1 MSRCAPHRLS
11 GKYLV
16 FTPLWY
22 VRIVVLIDSL
32 LTIAN
37 CMCQRF
43 ITSES
48 EAGQTLA
55 AALRVWLAGESWSQ
69 IKQRI
74 ASRRVRVHGS
84 LCMDHAR
91 VLTAGEEVEVL
102 AESLP
107 LPPGKSQVVLR
118 YVDADL
124 VVVEKPA
131 GMTTLRHAEEKAWPL
146 RRKQQQPSLDEAVAE
161 LLAEKEG
168 LSRPETLRSVHRIDK
183 ETSGLL
189 VFARTSVAEQKLITQ
204 FAAHSVKRRYLAIVL
219 GMPPV
224 GTIRSHFVRDR
235 GDGLRGSTQKPEIG
249 QEAITHVSLVE
260 RLGDYSLI
268 ECRLETGRTHQ
279 IRIHLTEAGY
289 PLCGDRV
296 YRAAFGQP
304 SQPDESKAARMA
316 LHAAELGFAHPRSK
330 GELHF
335 ESPLPVDM
343 QKLVERLRKV

>member
-1 MSRCAPHRLS
+1 MTPREEPNLRLF
-11 GKYLV
+11 V
-16 FTPLWY
+16 TTP
-22 VRIVVLIDSL
+22 
-32 LTIAN
+32 A
-37 CMCQRF
+37 
-43 ITSES
+43 ES
-48 EAGQTLA
+48 GQTLA
-55 AALRVWLAGESWSQ
+55 TALRTWLTGESWSQ
-69 IKQRI
+69 IKHRI
-74 ASRRVRVHGS
+74 AARRVRVHGS

-91 VLTAGEEVEVL
+91 VLAVGEEVEVL

-107 LPPGKSQVVLR
+107 LPPGKLQVVLR

-124 VVVEKPA
+124 VVVEKQA
-131 GMTTLRHAEEKAWPL
+131 GMTTLRHTGEKAWPL

-168 LSRPETLRSVHRIDK
+168 LSQPEPLRSVHRIDK

-189 VFARTSVAEQKLITQ
+189 VFARTPVAEQQLIAQ
-204 FAAHSVKRRYLAIVL
+204 FSAHSVKRRYLAVVL
-219 GMPPV
+219 GTPPV

-249 QEAITHVSLVE
+249 QEAITHVNIAE

-279 IRIHLTEAGY
+279 IRIHLTEAGH

-296 YRAAFGQP
+296 YRAPFGQS
-304 SQPDESKAARMA
+304 SQPDESRAARMA
-316 LHAAELGFAHPRSK
+316 LHAAELGFVHPRTR
-330 GELHF
+330 GELRY

-343 QKLVERLRKV
+343 QKLVERLRRV

>member
-1 MSRCAPHRLS
+1 M
-11 GKYLV
+11 
-16 FTPLWY
+16 TPREDPTRQAF
-22 VRIVVLIDSL
+22 V
-32 LTIAN
+32 TTPA
-37 CMCQRF
+37 
-43 ITSES
+43 
-48 EAGQTLA
+48 EAGSTLA

-84 LCMDHAR
+84 LCLDHAR
-91 VLTAGEEVEVL
+91 VLAEGEEVEVF

-107 LPPGKSQVVLR
+107 PPPGKAQVVLR
-118 YVDADL
+118 YVDADV

-131 GMTTLRHAEEKAWPL
+131 GMTTLRHTEEKAWPL

-168 LSRPETLRSVHRIDK
+168 LSQPETLRSVHRIDK

-189 VFARTSVAEQKLITQ
+189 VFARTPVAEQQLITQ
-204 FAAHSVKRRYLAIVL
+204 FAAHTVKRRYLAIVL
-219 GMPPV
+219 GTPSA

-260 RLGDYSLI
+260 QLGSHSLI

-279 IRIHLTEAGY
+279 IRIHLTEAGH

-296 YRAAFGQP
+296 YRAAFGQTP
-304 SQPDESKAARMA
+304 LPDESRATRLA
-316 LHAAELGFAHPRSK
+316 LHAAELGFAHPRSR
-330 GELHF
+330 GELLY

-343 QKLVERLRKV
+343 QKLVERLR